1 MLCTLESRRLFSF
14 FALHPLAAVDSA
26 DWLTPLL
33 VATAPTTQV
42 PASPNLIE
50 QLFQAFVLGIVQ
62 GITEFLP
69 ISSTAHL
76 LIFRDVFG
84 WQQQK
89 YFVDA
94 IQFGSVIA
102 VVWYFWADI
111 RQILVGAWQAFQQK
125 NWQQEEWKIF
135 VGIAIGTIPAL
146 FFGFIFKDLIP
157 ESPLIIALASIV
169 MALLLGL
176 AERIGT
182 RKRDFNSLEIKD
194 GFLVGLGQTLALV
207 PGVSRSGS
215 TLTTALFL
223 GLQRQTAA
231 RFSFL
236 LGIPTLTIATL
247 YQSTKALRSIES
259 FLPLLI
265 GIISTFIF
273 SYLSIA
279 WLLKFLQRRSTWVF
293 VWYRL
298 AFGSMILGA
307 LAAGWRPVGG

>member
-1 MLCTLESRRLFSF
+1 MNWISLPTI
-14 FALHPLAAVDSA
+14 AA
-26 DWLTPLL
+26 
-33 VATAPTTQV
+33 QV
-42 PASPNLIE
+42 PADSTANPGLVAGV
-50 QLFQAFVLGIVQ
+50 FQAAVLGLVQ

-76 LIFRDVFG
+76 IITRDVFG

-102 VVWYFWADI
+102 VVWYFWSDL
-111 RQILVGAWQAFQQK
+111 RQILTGAWQAFRQK
-125 NWQQEEWKIF
+125 AWERDEWKIL
-135 VGIAIGTIPAL
+135 VGILVGTVPALAIG
-146 FFGFIFKDLIP
+146 FVFKDVIP
-157 ESPLIIALASIV
+157 ESPLVIAIASII

-176 AERIGT
+176 AEQVGS
-182 RKRDFNSLEIKD
+182 RKRDFDSLEIKD
-194 GFLVGLGQTLALV
+194 GILVGLGQTLALV

-247 YQSTKALRSIES
+247 YQSSKALGNVES
-259 FLPLLI
+259 LLPLLV
-265 GIISTFIF
+265 GIVSTFIF

-279 WLLKFLQRRSTWVF
+279 WLLRYLQRQSTWVF

-298 AFGSMILGA
+298 AFGATL
-307 LAAGWRPVGG
+307 LAAIATGWLKTGS